1 MANSAISYHALVLI
15 TVIKPSAVCLLKKT
29 AGVARAD
36 NNNPDKLSKAHRE
49 SPPDITEA
57 TQAHPEE
64 GQDTGRRRC
73 TTCKEGI
80 DLINTRVHD
89 LYPPAKLPPH
99 TGTDRSGMIEENND
113 HDNPDHHIKHGSKA
127 NSEHGGDSKAD
138 TEQDTEDN
146 SPTD

>member
-1 MANSAISYHALVLI
+1 MRFPLGLCTKLAQNSRH
-15 TVIKPSAVCLLKKT
+15 
-29 AGVARAD
+29 
-36 NNNPDKLSKAHRE
+36 NPDKLSKAHRE
-49 SPPDITEA
+49 SPPDITEKMHHLQRSIQLL
-57 TQAHPEE
+57 TS
-64 GQDTGRRRC
+64 
-73 TTCKEGI
+73 
-80 DLINTRVHD
+80 TRVHD

>member
-1 MANSAISYHALVLI
+1 MHHLI
-15 TVIKPSAVCLLKKT
+15 QLLT
-29 AGVARAD
+29 
-36 NNNPDKLSKAHRE
+36 
-49 SPPDITEA
+49 
-57 TQAHPEE
+57 
-64 GQDTGRRRC
+64 
-73 TTCKEGI
+73 
-80 DLINTRVHD
+80 NTRVHD

-99 TGTDRSGMIEENND
+99 TGIDRSGMIEDNND